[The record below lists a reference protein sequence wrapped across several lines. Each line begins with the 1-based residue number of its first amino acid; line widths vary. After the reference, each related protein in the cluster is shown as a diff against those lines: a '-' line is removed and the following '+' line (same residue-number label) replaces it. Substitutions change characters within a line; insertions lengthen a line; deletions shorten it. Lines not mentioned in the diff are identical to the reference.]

1 MRAGVTD
8 GVIWLAV
15 TGMLL
20 IDSWR
25 NPVPWELVGGLVVVT
40 VAVATTRRFPVVSLA
55 VAMSSGAAMVFDYGG
70 RVPVWPMLLMA
81 SMAYRAGRR
90 MTKAKPAL
98 IVFGIATVLC
108 LPALIAN
115 GQTVM
120 LGVVAFAGV
129 FPWQLGQYV
138 RRRAHET
145 ETQGRLRERA
155 RIAAD
160 MHDSLGHELTL
171 IAVRAGVLQ
180 VAGGLDEQHRKAVGE
195 LRESAAA
202 ATERLR
208 EIIGV
213 LRGSP
218 ETIAG
223 LIARSE
229 ASGMIIKATVEDV
242 APEFEPVAYR
252 VVQEALT
259 NAAKHAPG
267 AVVVVEVARTGVSV
281 INEPPDGPSP
291 GLASGGHGLAGLGD
305 RVRLAGGDF
314 QAGPRGGGFAV
325 TATFRGTT

>member
-1 MRAGVTD
+1 MRSGVTEWL
-8 GVIWLAV
+8 IWLVV

-40 VAVATTRRFPVVSLA
+40 VAVAAIRCFPVFSLA
-55 VAMSSGAAMVFDYGG
+55 VAMSSCAAMMFDYGG
-70 RVPVWPMLLMA
+70 RVPVWPVLLTA
-81 SMAYRAGRR
+81 SVAYCVY
-90 MTKAKPAL
+90 T
-98 IVFGIATVLC
+98 
-108 LPALIAN
+108 
-115 GQTVM
+115 
-120 LGVVAFAGV
+120 
-129 FPWQLGQYV
+129 
-138 RRRAHET
+138 RRRTRQT
-145 ETQGRLRERA
+145 ETRGRLRERA

-180 VAGGLDEQHRKAVGE
+180 VSGGLDEQHRKAVGE

-267 AVVVVEVARTGVSV
+267 ATVVVEVARTGVSV
-281 INEPPDGPSP
+281 INEPPAGPSP
-291 GLASGGHGLAGLGD
+291 GLASGGNGLAGLSD
-305 RVRLAGGDF
+305 RVRQAGGDF
-314 QAGPRGGGFAV
+314 QAGPRDGGFAV
-325 TATFRGTT
+325 TATFKGTT

>member
-1 MRAGVTD
+1 MGVAD
-8 GVIWLAV
+8 GAIWLAV

-40 VAVATTRRFPVVSLA
+40 LAVATIRRFPVFSLA
-55 VAMSSGAAMVFDYGG
+55 VAMSSCAAMMFDYGG
-70 RVPVWPMLLMA
+70 RVPVWPVLLTA
-81 SMAYRAGRR
+81 SVAYCVY
-90 MTKAKPAL
+90 
-98 IVFGIATVLC
+98 I
-108 LPALIAN
+108 
-115 GQTVM
+115 
-120 LGVVAFAGV
+120 
-129 FPWQLGQYV
+129 
-138 RRRAHET
+138 RRRARQT
-145 ETQGRLRERA
+145 ETRGRLRERA

-171 IAVRAGVLQ
+171 IAVRASVLQ
-180 VAGGLDEQHRKAVGE
+180 VSNGLDEQQRKAVGE

-229 ASGMIIKATVEDV
+229 ASGMIIKAKVADV
-242 APEFEPVAYR
+242 SPEIEPVAYR

-267 AVVVVEVARTGVSV
+267 AAVVIEVTPSGVLVV
-281 INEPPDGPSP
+281 NESPEAPSP
-291 GLASGGHGLAGLGD
+291 GLASGGHGLSGLRD

-314 QAGPRGGGFAV
+314 QAGPRDGGFAV